1 MERCLSVDLPEMSY
15 KQLETLAL
23 TSKTRVEDELVE
35 AIRVY
40 IAYRKNYLDD
50 SFFRLCKSGKSNIGN
65 LSEAHDAYLYGHMV
79 DK

>member
-23 TSKTRVEDELVE
+23 KSRTSVEDELVE
-35 AIRVY
+35 AIKVY
-40 IAYRKNYLDD
+40 IAYRKNYIDD
-50 SFFRLCKSGKSNIGN
+50 PFFHIGKSGESDIGN
-65 LSEAHDAYLYGHMV
+65 LSEAHDTYLYGHMD